1 MLDAARLQ
9 GERLD
14 LSLCDRAVRDATTV
28 LRPDGSL
35 LLTYAPAALD
45 PGLCAAAFEALKD
58 LHPTSNT
65 RGTAAGGRKR
75 KAPSAVLGFLA
86 DDCWS
91 PRCRMTSFT
100 IENGA
105 AYEATLPLI
114 NAVSLKYKELAPTHW
129 ELAAPVRDTCV
140 ARLRHPRDDLQ
151 LRHVQ
156 PDLAHESTYRQRQ
169 PEARA

>member
-1 MLDAARLQ
+1 MPGACPRPCGPAARCRHQPSGSDPGGSPGLTLVRLTHDNVMLDAARLQ

-35 LLTYAPAALD
+35 LLTYAPVVLD

-75 KAPSAVLGFLA
+75 KAPS
-86 DDCWS
+86 
-91 PRCRMTSFT
+91 
-100 IENGA
+100 
-105 AYEATLPLI
+105 
-114 NAVSLKYKELAPTHW
+114 
-129 ELAAPVRDTCV
+129 
-140 ARLRHPRDDLQ
+140 
-151 LRHVQ
+151 
-156 PDLAHESTYRQRQ
+156 
-169 PEARA
+169 